1 MDTTRFITYNDLC
14 NLNASSNDVIKIVST
29 PLKWRTNDVLKQIDK
44 RTQSQVYIDED
55 SEDTESKKTK
65 NT

>member
-14 NLNASSNDVIKIVST
+14 KLNTSSNDVIKIVST
-29 PLKWRTNDVLKQIDK
+29 PLKWRTNDVIKQIDK
-44 RTQSQVYIDED
+44 TTQSQVYIDED
-55 SEDTESKKTK
+55 AEDAESKETK